1 MLTIYSASAGT
12 GKTHT
17 LTGRYLSLLF
27 NGKDAHR
34 RILAITFTNKATAEM
49 KNRIITELF
58 KLADGQPSDFADVIA
73 HSRSVPVIAN
83 EAKQSPPLSQTT
95 LQTTAR
101 KLLIDILHDYSTFN
115 ISTIDHFFQ
124 RTVRAFTRE
133 IGLQGNYQ
141 IELDENV
148 MLNEAVD
155 NMMSELEKDDN
166 GELVDWL
173 IQFAESKIDAGK
185 SRDVRQD
192 IVKLGQ
198 ELFKEAF
205 KTKRE
210 IFGNCLN
217 EKNVLKNYRT
227 DIYKLI
233 RSKESAARSL
243 GERGLALMLKHG
255 LQPTDM
261 TGKRNSPFNLFAKLA
276 RGEVAE
282 LTKGFLKLP
291 DNVDAYCAK
300 NDKPHIKTAAIE
312 LYNDG
317 MNNLVGEVVNFLTNT
332 TDYCTAKAIAA
343 NFHALG
349 ILADLSAQLYKWRED
364 NNSLF
369 ISDTTELLN
378 KIIDGSEIPFI
389 YEKTGTKIEHY
400 MIDEFQDTSAMQWD
414 NLRPLVKDSLDAGRA
429 NLIVGDVKQS
439 IYRFRNSDWSILS
452 SQVERDLPN
461 ATERQFLDVNWR
473 SCRYIVEF
481 NNLVFHNAPVALQAA
496 FNEEMDSSSLNEDER
511 DRFSTLILTA
521 YTNATQKV
529 AAPFVERRGHVK
541 ALFFEDT
548 KERSWIEQ
556 SMEELPLIIEQ
567 LQDSGYELRDIAILT
582 RTSDEGA
589 RAAETLLRYREAHPS
604 SAYSFDIITED
615 TLLVASSTAVRWL
628 LAMLRLLCDPA
639 NSNCRSLAQ
648 AAYAIMTAPPVIAR
662 NEAISTTSAQPVIA
676 RNEAISSFFQPI
688 DEARL
693 EQLQYI
699 SGKSLY
705 ETVETMHRLYENE
718 IPDSELIFIQAFI
731 DAVADYSNTRSADIV
746 RFLEWWDETGCKSKI
761 KTPDSQNAIRIM
773 TIHKSKG
780 LGFKAVIIP
789 QAKWDLEPKPDP
801 LWCATDRQPF
811 NSIGALPVNYSKN
824 LKNTVFARYYFN
836 EKLFSWI
843 DNLNLMYVAFTRAK
857 EELVIMAP
865 KPKTDTVSIHKLL
878 YDSIQ
883 PSDEDG
889 VYEVGEWGGGKAFQ
903 SSKETESGTQTSGTQ
918 TSGTRASCP
927 HQTIPG
933 TQASRPHDIIPCSD
947 EIPVTCYKSISP
959 DGRTQLRLRGNGTLT
974 DDAKRRYGLLMH
986 DILAAIHTRD
996 DIAEAIARKV
1006 ASGEVEPHEA
1016 TPLQHNILHNLSRN
1030 DVAAWYDGSMRV
1042 MNETE
1047 ILFGHGQTRRPD
1059 RIMFDEANRK
1069 VIVADYKFG
1078 DVKEPAHR
1086 LQTVQYRAL
1095 LNDMGFDRVECF
1107 LWYITLG
1114 EVEKCVF

>member
-205 KTKRE
+205 KTQRE

-439 IYRFRNSDWSILS
+439 IYRFRNSDWSLLDK
-452 SQVERDLPN
+452 QVIIDFPELTKEKKLN
-461 ATERQFLDVNWR
+461 INWR
-473 SCRYIVEF
+473 SFKNIVEF
-481 NNLVFHNAPVALQAA
+481 NNLIFEAVPYLLQNEFNQELNSSPFPEENKTALRSMIVSAYKDSHQFVAPP
-496 FNEEMDSSSLNEDER
+496 FEN
-511 DRFSTLILTA
+511 
-521 YTNATQKV
+521 KV
-529 AAPFVERRGHVK
+529 GHVRIEF
-541 ALFFEDT
+541 LTDEQED
-548 KERSWIEQ
+548 KWESK
-556 SMEELPLIIEQ
+556 SMKRLPVIIEN
-567 LQDSGYELRDIAILT
+567 LQDNGYKLHDIAILT
-582 RTSDEGA
+582 RTGKEGIKV
-589 RAAETLLRYREAHPS
+589 AETLLEYRENHPDS
-604 SAYSFDIITED
+604 KYRYDIITEES
-615 TLLVASSTAVRWL
+615 LMVGSALSVRWIV
-628 LAMLRLLCDPA
+628 AMLKYINDIYDNDSYFTAQFAYAVMLRKKLNLNTKLAINEMVKPFSE
-639 NSNCRSLAQ
+639 NKINELTQLSNRSLGEL
-648 AAYAIMTAPPVIAR
+648 I
-662 NEAISTTSAQPVIA
+662 
-676 RNEAISSFFQPI
+676 
-688 DEARL
+688 
-693 EQLQYI
+693 
-699 SGKSLY
+699 
-705 ETVETMHRLYENE
+705 ETVIRLFSDDIPNNE
-718 IPDSELIFIQAFI
+718 LVFIQAFTDI
-731 DAVADYSNTRSADIV
+731 AADYSTNEKADIGS
-746 RFLEWWDETGCKSKI
+746 FLDWWNTTGCTKAI
-761 KTPDSQNAIRIM
+761 KTPDSQNAIRII

-789 QAKWDLEPKPDP
+789 FTSWTLDGKDNIIWCKP
-801 LWCATDRQPF
+801 DRQPF
-811 NSIGALPVNYSKN
+811 NNLSLVPVKYSKAMA
-824 LKNTVFARYYFN
+824 KSFFANNYFN
-836 EKLFSWI
+836 EKLYSEI
-843 DNLNLMYVAFTRAK
+843 DNLNVMYVAFTRAK
-857 EELVIMAP
+857 EELIIMAP
-865 KPKTDTVSIHKLL
+865 QPKKSEFSTVNVLLYEAIKTDEKFL
-878 YDSIQ
+878 YNS
-883 PSDEDG
+883 ETG
-889 VYEVGEWGGGKAFQ
+889 VYERGEWHIRKDPP
-903 SSKETESGTQTSGTQ
+903 SKSVANEMIVNSLHS
-918 TSGTRASCP
+918 
-927 HQTIPG
+927 
-933 TQASRPHDIIPCSD
+933 
-947 EIPVTCYKSISP
+947 VSP
-959 DGRTQLRLRGNGTLT
+959 DERMQLRLRPKGGYLYDEN
-974 DDAKRRYGLLMH
+974 RRYGLLMH
-986 DILAAIHTRD
+986 DILSNIVTVSDIHSAIVQ
-996 DIAEAIARKV
+996 KV
-1006 ASGEVEPHEA
+1006 TSGEISATEAPILQNRLTELILSEP
-1016 TPLQHNILHNLSRN
+1016 
-1030 DVAAWYDGSMRV
+1030 VAQWFDGSQQV
-1042 MNETE
+1042 LQETE
-1047 ILFGHGQTRRPD
+1047 ILFAGGQSRRPD
-1059 RIMFDEANRK
+1059 RILIDADGK
-1069 VIVADYKFG
+1069 TTIIDYKFG
-1078 DVKEPAHR
+1078 DRKEISHIHQIR
-1086 LQTVQYRAL
+1086 KYLSL
-1095 LNDMGFDRVECF
+1095 INEMGYLKTSGY
-1107 LWYITLG
+1107 LWYVTLG
-1114 EVEKCVF
+1114 EIEHVVN